1 MPYNRYELK
10 LYSDCLIVLYIL
22 LAGMVASDLSFKR

>member
-10 LYSDCLIVLYIL
+10 CYSNFLIVLYAV
-22 LAGMVASDLSFKR
+22 LAGMVDNELSFKR